1 MEITKLPFP
10 PESEVPAPAPI
21 DVTDRNGKTGKYLL
35 VADRIR
41 WFRRFCA
48 HYECDGRLHT
58 EYLSR
63 VQDPDSLG
71 TLYTERFK
79 ATVLINGEEVATGY
93 GSSPLVKEGIVNDS
107 AFETAE
113 TSAIGRALAN
123 AGFNILDAQN
133 DNDLDG
139 AGPNSFADAPVI
151 PFTGPSPDTEVNRS
165 PVTPPLQAASAEWT
179 NVKPYQ
185 NAPPAPGMDAGQ
197 TGVPTIIAAAL
208 AEAQRKDPPANL
220 NDAFRMVFPNG
231 KYAGRTLGDIK
242 ACDMNYL
249 LYITNR
255 TNNQYRS
262 ASRFPRLIAA
272 ANMVLES

>member
-1 MEITKLPFP
+1 MTKLPFP
-10 PESEVPAPAPI
+10 PVSEVPAPKPI

-58 EYLSR
+58 EYLNR

-93 GSSPLVKEGIVNDS
+93 GSSPLVKDGVLNDS

-151 PFTGPSPDTEVNRS
+151 PFTGPSPDTEVNRT
-165 PVTPPLQAASAEWT
+165 PVMPPSQAAPERMPA
-179 NVKPYQ
+179 PRYQ
-185 NAPPAPGMDAGQ
+185 PIPPAPIVDTQRAEEQAGF
-197 TGVPTIIAAAL
+197 AAAL
-208 AEAQRKDPPANL
+208 AAAQRKDPPATIEE
-220 NDAFRMVFPNG
+220 AFSMIFPNG
-231 KYAGRTLGDIK
+231 RYAGRTLGDIK
-242 ACDMNYL
+242 ACDRNYL
-249 LYITNR
+249 LYITNQ
-255 TNNQYRS
+255 TNTQYRS
-262 ASRFPRLIAA
+262 AGKFPRLIAA
-272 ANMVLES
+272 ANMVLAN